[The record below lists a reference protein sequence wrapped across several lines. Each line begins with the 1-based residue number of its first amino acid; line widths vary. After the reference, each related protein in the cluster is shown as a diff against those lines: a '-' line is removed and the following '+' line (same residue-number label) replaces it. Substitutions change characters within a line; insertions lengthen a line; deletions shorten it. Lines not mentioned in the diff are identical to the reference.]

1 MKIIV
6 DYDTT
11 PRDQRKICETL
22 SKECQIPTEGI
33 SGLSSD
39 DDHYKED
46 RRAQIAKILTLE
58 DIVVTDDFE
67 LAQDLIENALAVV
80 SPEGIVITQ
89 ANINNLLYE
98 RYLREKNPPKA
109 LSREAA
115 ARRHHDE
122 IDRFTTILLDLIAPL
137 DTTYYE

>member
-6 DYDTT
+6 DNDTT
-11 PRDQRKICETL
+11 PRDQRKLCDTL
-22 SKECQIPTEGI
+22 SKECHISTEGV

-39 DDHYKED
+39 DEHYKED
-46 RRAQIAKILTLE
+46 RRAQIAEILTLE
-58 DIVVTDDFE
+58 DIVVTGDFE
-67 LAQDLIENALAVV
+67 LAQDLLSDALAVV
-80 SPEGIVITQ
+80 SPEGIVITP

-109 LSREAA
+109 LSREAS

-122 IDRFTTILLDLIAPL
+122 IDRLATILLDLIAPL

>member
-6 DYDTT
+6 DNDTT
-11 PRDQRKICETL
+11 PRDQRKLCDTL
-22 SKECQIPTEGI
+22 SKECHIPAEGV

-39 DDHYKED
+39 DEHYKED
-46 RRAQIAKILTLE
+46 RRAQIAEILTLE
-58 DIVVTDDFE
+58 DIVVTGDFE
-67 LAQDLIENALAVV
+67 LAQDLLPEALAVV
-80 SPEGIVITQ
+80 SPEGIVITP
-89 ANINNLLYE
+89 ANINTLLYE

-122 IDRFTTILLDLIAPL
+122 IDRCTTILLDLIAPL